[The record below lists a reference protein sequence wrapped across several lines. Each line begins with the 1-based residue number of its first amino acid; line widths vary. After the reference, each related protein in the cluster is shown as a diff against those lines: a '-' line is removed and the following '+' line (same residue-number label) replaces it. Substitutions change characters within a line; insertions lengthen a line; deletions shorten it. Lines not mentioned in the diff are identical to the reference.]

1 MIGLD
6 NRRKATTGREEKE
19 EKGEEKGMGDRKKGR
34 EREGKLITELI
45 LLWDSVPKVQERS
58 NELSRVFLYV
68 PALSRLRRGTTP
80 RLWMLCLPLCKD

>member
-6 NRRKATTGREEKE
+6 NRRKATAGREEKE

-34 EREGKLITELI
+34 EKREGKLITELI

-58 NELSRVFLYV
+58 NELS
-68 PALSRLRRGTTP
+68 
-80 RLWMLCLPLCKD
+80 